1 MSAAAEIF
9 NIEFVIIFILG
20 RAAKANTT
28 QQNFASQGGIY
39 LGHFAENLGEY
50 YIVLNAVEDSNIS
63 NESFDTEVKKKKLL
77 KILNLVGNFDKPN
90 ESVHF
95 QVEKISVNCL
105 N

>member
-1 MSAAAEIF
+1 MRAAAEIF
-9 NIEFVIIFILG
+9 NIEFVIISILG

-63 NESFDTEVKKKKLL
+63 NESFDTEVKKKTTE
-77 KILNLVGNFDKPN
+77 NP
-90 ESVHF
+90 
-95 QVEKISVNCL
+95 
-105 N
+105 